1 MGTATDGVCHQ
12 KSEKKM
18 RRLWKSFSVDPQ
30 SDHPSPG
37 VEELLDHGQGVRRF
51 GAVVSDL
58 KQQMAEQG
66 DTTAQLDLARE
77 ILISVTDN
85 KEISDEEVSD
95 AEERA
100 MYWLLRAAEQGSDE
114 ARETIKVET
123 LEIAIDNAHI
133 LFTRVWWRVDEVL
146 LIRTTL
152 M

>member
-1 MGTATDGVCHQ
+1 M
-12 KSEKKM
+12 
-18 RRLWKSFSVDPQ
+18 
-30 SDHPSPG
+30 
-37 VEELLDHGQGVRRF
+37 
-51 GAVVSDL
+51 VSDL
-58 KQQMAEQG
+58 KHQMAEQG

-123 LEIAIDNAHI
+123 LEIAIYNAHI

-146 LIRTTL
+146 LIITTL